1 MYRPARGRSPPLAR
15 GNRLAAAAVVEEV
28 EEVEEEVAILTP
40 RTTAART
47 TGTIRRSLLREART
61 RPQIRPNA

>member
-15 GNRLAAAAVVEEV
+15 GNRLEEVEEV